1 MKIRMKDVLR
11 ELDRREN
18 VRFGDSNKESFRDIW
33 QDLKSWKY
41 QVGALESE
49 ARRNIRS
56 SINGIDPKYGK
67 NLNYAI
73 EEIFKDSARLEDSIK
88 KVMDKISFTINQMK

>member
-1 MKIRMKDVLR
+1 MKVSMKDVLR
-11 ELDRREN
+11 ELRRRD
-18 VRFGDSNKESFRDIW
+18 VRFGDNDKESFRNVW

-41 QVGALESE
+41 QVGALDSE

-56 SINGIDPKYGK
+56 SKNGLDPKYRK
-67 NLNYAI
+67 NLDYEI

-88 KVMDKISFTINQMK
+88 KVMDKISFTLNKMK